1 MNEAEQEERR
11 MSDLSDWAS
20 SVTSAA
26 DNDMQVGPSFKLF
39 SLLLISIELRIFMIM
54 LACSLQMNTLS
65 IEQDMLFLKKD
76 CNEKDAT
83 IKELTNL
90 LHSAEVSGSQVIMLF
105 CSSIFPLLQT
115 LACKVFLFPLMIS
128 CIFQHHRGCLSW
140 KTSFVGRT

>member
-26 DNDMQVGPSFKLF
+26 DNDMQVSPIFKLF
-39 SLLLISIELRIFMIM
+39 SLLLISIELRIFMFM

-90 LHSAEVSGSQVIMLF
+90 LHSAEVSGSQVIMFF
-105 CSSIFPLLQT
+105 CSSIFP
-115 LACKVFLFPLMIS
+115 CFKPWRSWFFFFP
-128 CIFQHHRGCLSW
+128 
-140 KTSFVGRT
+140 